1 MVRKLIVFKGEMQ
14 MEKFLST
21 YGNPMSALDTAEKLQ
36 GMKELIHEFC
46 TAFGVKVTHNTKTT
60 EPLVRRSVDVV
71 DNNGFPLG
79 QLQISK
85 NSGGD
90 RLYIY
95 ECEGLI
101 KKQKSSANSG
111 QSARDST
118 KINGLIK
125 SLKNNN
131 EYPKAEGRYSQFE
144 AVIRYGFGSMSRD
157 RSTNSISLDKD
168 AFLGIAHEI
177 LGTPN
182 HGYQIDRNFLQRSID
197 LFNREEAK
205 QSKGITLKERFA
217 RGMTVI
223 KMPHAPYRGASE
235 DFYLIG
241 KATYDSVKDDV
252 LTIGDFIRHDFI
264 SDTPYAGLAVM
275 CKTYMAKS
283 NHGSTDDNAFGIMRG
298 DNYIS
303 DLDITNCYGG
313 NMHLL
318 LVPDNA
324 E

>member
-1 MVRKLIVFKGEMQ
+1 
-14 MEKFLST
+14 
-21 YGNPMSALDTAEKLQ
+21 
-36 GMKELIHEFC
+36 
-46 TAFGVKVTHNTKTT
+46 
-60 EPLVRRSVDVV
+60 V

-118 KINGLIK
+118 KISGLIK

-131 EYPKAEGRYSQFE
+131 EYPKAEGCYGHFKS
-144 AVIRYGFGSMSRD
+144 VIRYGFGSMARD
-157 RSTNSISLDKD
+157 RLSSSISLDKD
-168 AFLGIAHEI
+168 VFLGIAYEV
-177 LGTPN
+177 LGIPN
-182 HGYQIDRNFLQRSID
+182 HGYQIDKDFLQRNID
-197 LFNREEAK
+197 NFKKEEAK
-205 QSKGITLKERFA
+205 QSKDITLKERFA
-217 RGMTVI
+217 KGITVI
-223 KMPHAPYRGASE
+223 KMPHANHLRGAE

-241 KATYDSVKDDV
+241 KATYDPIKDDV
-252 LTIGDFIRHDFI
+252 LTIGDFIRYDSI

-283 NHGSTDDNAFGIMRG
+283 SHGSTNDNAFGIMRG
-298 DNYIS
+298 DSYIR

-313 NMHLL
+313 NTHLL